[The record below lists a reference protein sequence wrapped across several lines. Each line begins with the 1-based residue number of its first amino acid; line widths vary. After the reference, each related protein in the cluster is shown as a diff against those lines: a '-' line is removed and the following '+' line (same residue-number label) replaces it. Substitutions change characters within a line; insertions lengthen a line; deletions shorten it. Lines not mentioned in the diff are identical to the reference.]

1 MVSQAFRKLWS
12 IMPLRIISSL
22 KHYSSF
28 SSMTFLFIYFPK
40 GTVSSMWWHSINACV
55 MEWMLA
61 KVKVEQKEQFLL
73 LNVFLLVQWAFS
85 SYFDIS
91 VSNIPLKSA
100 LSLVL
105 SLETSCSSTTCFLIE
120 LTSTYLPHQM
130 APFPC
135 LCLARIY
142 KHISACPDWDMDGRI
157 QGLGPCVSISR
168 RDLNSLNELG
178 RSVPLYHFALSSYL
192 HSDFPSIQ
200 ILCSRSCVSL
210 SCFQNSSHIFHDPRN
225 KAISELKGF
234 L

>member
-1 MVSQAFRKLWS
+1 MLAEW
-12 IMPLRIISSL
+12 
-22 KHYSSF
+22 
-28 SSMTFLFIYFPK
+28 
-40 GTVSSMWWHSINACV
+40 N
-55 MEWMLA
+55 WMLA
-61 KVKVEQKEQFLL
+61 KMKIEQKEQFLL
-73 LNVFLLVQWAFS
+73 LNIFLLGQYASS

-105 SLETSCSSTTCFLIE
+105 SLETSCSSATCFLIE

-142 KHISACPDWDMDGRI
+142 KHISTCPDWDMDGLI

-178 RSVPLYHFALSSYL
+178 RSVPLYYFAFSSYL
-192 HSDFPSIQ
+192 HDDFSPIQ

-210 SCFQNSSHIFHDPRN
+210 NCLQNSSHIFQDPFN
-225 KAISELKGF
+225 KAISANWKDFFNLSAIFDLAVLCNLITNPNTTMTMTLTPECF
-234 L
+234 LGAARITGLGRGSGWKR